1 MKAHQK
7 RHLVPKEWPV
17 PRKGT
22 TFVARARS
30 GGIPL
35 VILLRDVLKVAQN
48 KREVKKAI
56 HKKDLKVNN
65 KLVIDERRSLNL
77 FDVLT
82 ILPSNKNY
90 RLVLSSKGKFDL
102 EEISEK
108 EANQKLSKV
117 IGKKVLKEKKNQLNL
132 YDGRNYISDVK
143 CKLNDT
149 VVVNLEKNNV
159 EKCLELKEKAKA
171 LVIGGKHKG
180 YTGIIE
186 KIVNERKMVEL
197 KTDEKSFNV
206 LIKQLMVIN

>member
-7 RHLVPKEWPV
+7 RHVVPKEWPI

-56 HKKDLKVNN
+56 HKKDLKVNG

-82 ILPSNKNY
+82 IVPAKKNY
-90 RLVLSSKGKFDL
+90 RLILTDKGKFDL
-102 EEISEK
+102 EEIAEK
-108 EANQKLSKV
+108 ESNQKLSKV
-117 IGKKVLKEKKNQLNL
+117 VGKKVLKGKKIQINL
-132 YDGRNYISDVK
+132 YDGRNYLSDIK
-143 CKLNDT
+143 CKLNDS
-149 VVVNLEKNNV
+149 VIVDLSKNKIDSCV
-159 EKCLELKEKAKA
+159 ELKEKAKA

-180 YTGIIE
+180 EQGS
-186 KIVNERKMVEL
+186 IVKVIPERKMVEL
-197 KTDEKSFNV
+197 KTKEKSFNV
-206 LIKQLMVIN
+206 LIKQLMTIN